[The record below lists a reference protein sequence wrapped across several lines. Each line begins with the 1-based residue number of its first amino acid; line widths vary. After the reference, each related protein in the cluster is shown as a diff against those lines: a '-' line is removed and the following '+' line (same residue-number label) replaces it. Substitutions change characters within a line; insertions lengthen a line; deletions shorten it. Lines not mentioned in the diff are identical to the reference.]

1 MSRLS
6 FTARANRY
14 ARDVVRRKID
24 VCNYVR
30 LACKR
35 HLDNLEQSKSKD
47 YPYRFSELAVNKICQ
62 FAENQVHVSGK
73 WAGTYIQLEDW
84 QVFLFGV
91 GFGWLRRSDGM
102 RRFREFYWEIP
113 RKNAKSTKGAIIG
126 LYLGFADDE
135 KGAQVFAGATSM
147 DQAYKVFR
155 PAWLMVQ
162 KNPEFRAHFRLGL
175 AGTEENPGAIFQMHS
190 GSRFVPIIGNPGDG
204 DSPNGAI
211 IDEFHEHKTSDQY
224 NAMKTGMGS
233 RPQPLRPIITTA
245 GVDTSGPCFGKHEES
260 IKVLEGTLQ
269 NEELFAVI
277 YSVDLGDEHIK
288 GDDWTQL
295 KTAKKANPNFGVS
308 VFPDFIESQIRDA
321 MNSVDQQASVL
332 TKNYNV
338 WQSTGHAWMNTLKWN
353 TCANT
358 ELRLENFAGERCWLS
373 VDLASKINFASLA
386 FIFRLKGG
394 GFAFFVRNYLP
405 SETVAKPENAHF
417 RRWVKEGWLIETEG
431 PRTDLKRIEDD
442 IKDASKMFSVQELA
456 FDQRESNYLISNI
469 QNWCS
474 FECVEVPQA
483 PAHFNEPMKEMEAQI
498 YAATLVHCGDPCLNW
513 QMGNVVKKQ
522 AHGGGVVKYY
532 YPTKT
537 EEKNYIDG
545 IVAGIMA
552 LGRAMTWKPKFASSE
567 VRSLG

>member
-1 MSRLS
+1 MGKLS
-6 FTARANRY
+6 FAARANRY
-14 ARDVVRRKID
+14 ARDVVRGKID
-24 VCNYVR
+24 ACKYVQ

-35 HLDNLEQSKSKD
+35 HLRDLELSKSKS
-47 YPYRFSELAVNKICQ
+47 YPYRFSESAARKICE

-73 WAGTYIQLEDW
+73 WSGTFIVLEDW
-84 QVFLFGV
+84 QVFLFAV
-91 GFGWLRRSDGM
+91 GFGWVRRSDGM

-126 LYLGFADDE
+126 NFLTFADDE
-135 KGAQVFAGATSM
+135 KGAQVFSGATSM
-147 DQAYKVFR
+147 EQALKVFR

-175 AGTEENPGAIFQMHS
+175 SGTEENPGAIFQMHT

-211 IDEFHEHKTSDQY
+211 IDEFHEHKTSEQY
-224 NAMKTGMGS
+224 NAMKTGMGA
-233 RPQPLRPIITTA
+233 RPNPLRAIITTA
-245 GVDTSGPCFGKHEES
+245 GVDTSGPCFDKHEEA

-277 YSVDLGDEHIK
+277 YSIDLGDERVK

-295 KTAKKANPNFGVS
+295 KTAMKANPNFGVS

-338 WQSTGHAWMNTLKWN
+338 WQSAGQAWMNILKWN
-353 TCANT
+353 ACADSSIRI
-358 ELRLENFAGERCWLS
+358 ESFAREKCWLA

-386 FIFRLKGG
+386 YIFKLKGG
-394 GFAFFVRNYLP
+394 GHAFFVRNYLP
-405 SETVAKPENAHF
+405 AETVARPENAHF
-417 RRWVKEGWLIETEG
+417 RRWRDEGWLIETPG
-431 PRTDLKRIEDD
+431 PRTDFQRIEDD
-442 IKDASKMFSVQELA
+442 IKDAAKMFAVQELG

-469 QNWCS
+469 QDWCS
-474 FECVEVPQA
+474 FECIEVPQA
-483 PAHFNEPMKEMEAQI
+483 PAHFNEPMKEMEAEI
-498 YAATLVHCGDPCLNW
+498 YAGTLVHCADPCLNW

-522 AHGGGVVKYY
+522 SHSGGPVKYH

-537 EEKNYIDG
+537 KEKNFIDG

-552 LGRAMTWKPKFASSE
+552 LGRAMQYKPKFASST